1 MALRAFLVTVV
12 VVVAAVSPALAIDYI
27 VGDDAGWDLD
37 FDYTKWTEGKDFRV
51 GDTIAFKY
59 KPGVHNVLKVNGP
72 DFQRCTSTNATSV
85 PLTSGKDVITILSP
99 GKKWYICDIGDH
111 CSMGMKLVISVSA
124 VAEGPT
130 PDPTPGTSAAARK
143 ISPLESCVWWF
154 VAAMSAY
161 MMMNMIMA
169 Y

>member
-1 MALRAFLVTVV
+1 
-12 VVVAAVSPALAIDYI
+12 
-27 VGDDAGWDLD
+27 
-37 FDYTKWTEGKDFRV
+37 
-51 GDTIAFKY
+51 FKY
-59 KPGVHNVLKVNGP
+59 KPGVHNVLTVNGA

-99 GKKWYICDIGDH
+99 GTKWYICDIGDH

-143 ISPLESCVWWF
+143 VSLLESCVRWV

-161 MMMNMIMA
+161 MMMNMIMT